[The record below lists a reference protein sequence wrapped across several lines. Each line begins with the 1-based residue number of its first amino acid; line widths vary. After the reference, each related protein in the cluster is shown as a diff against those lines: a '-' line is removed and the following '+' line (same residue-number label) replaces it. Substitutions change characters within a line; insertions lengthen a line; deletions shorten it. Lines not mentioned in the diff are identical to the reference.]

1 MAINPFRFNGTRKNS
16 LYTHRQGAKLLVVFD
31 ARFLIDTIALILGGT
46 QMQRDNKNIKKLIAA
61 LEIFQE
67 IDQSISLPSM
77 LALLHYHDIENNS
90 GNRTIVEE
98 RLGMTGAT
106 ASRAT
111 LYWADFKSPREKG
124 QNMVTMVQDPMN
136 RRANIVQ
143 YNRKGQEFMA
153 KLSEAIS

>member
-1 MAINPFRFNGTRKNS
+1 MS
-16 LYTHRQGAKLLVVFD
+16 HS
-31 ARFLIDTIALILGGT
+31 
-46 QMQRDNKNIKKLIAA
+46 NKNIRKLIAA
-61 LEIFQE
+61 LEEFQKV
-67 IDQSISLPSM
+67 DPTISLPSM

-111 LYWADFKSPREKG
+111 LYWADFKCPREKG
-124 QNMVTMVQDPMN
+124 QNMVTMVQDNMN

-153 KLSEAIS
+153 KLSEAIE